1 MLLRA
6 LRCTIAT
13 ICIKIAHVVKVLRVE
28 VAQLSTVTQR
38 KNHRH
43 DITRKGMTSRENTDM
58 TLRGCSHLNSKRSS
72 ENSRKQR
79 VCTVRAR
86 DR

>member
-1 MLLRA
+1 MLLIA
-6 LRCTIAT
+6 LCCTVAT

-43 DITRKGMTSRENTDM
+43 DVTQLQSPKQQTQQREFAQVARLHCKGAGWID
-58 TLRGCSHLNSKRSS
+58 L
-72 ENSRKQR
+72 
-79 VCTVRAR
+79 
-86 DR
+86 